1 MDGLMDIQRF
11 KCFGTDP
18 SSGNE
23 ALVIFDDATTKWST
37 AERQRFASEQK
48 ANACVFINQSE
59 DGMGPYTLDFYYPHI
74 RSPLCLH
81 ASLAAAHYLQ
91 TRDTRRYR
99 GSALTV
105 VNRQLLRFSRSGN
118 ELNISVLPSTVQ
130 TPVPNVTVIAGWLG
144 CAPSSIKTPPSIAS
158 VGSPKLLVEM
168 PSRQALY
175 ALRPNLNRI
184 CEWGKAAGVSG
195 LYAYAHQDLNR
206 YEGRN
211 FNHLDEA
218 LEDAATGV
226 AAGALSAHLGMNITL
241 YQGAMLGNSCEINAH
256 FRDGSIIVGGRVFEA

>member
-1 MDGLMDIQRF
+1 MDMQRF
-11 KCFGTDP
+11 KCFGTNP

-23 ALVIFDDATTKWST
+23 ALVIWDDATTKWST

-48 ANACVFINQSE
+48 ANACVFIAQNE
-59 DGMGPYTLDFYYPHI
+59 DGMGPCTLDFYYPHT

-81 ASLAAAHYLQ
+81 ASLAAARYLQ
-91 TRDTRRYR
+91 SSDIEWYR

-105 VNRQLLRFSRSGN
+105 VNRQLLEFGGSGD
-118 ELNISVLPSTVQ
+118 ELNITVLPSFVQ
-130 TPVPNVTVIAGWLG
+130 MAVPEVTVIAGWLG
-144 CAPSSIKTPPSIAS
+144 CAPSSIKAPPAIAS

-195 LYAYAHQDLNR
+195 LYAYTHQELNR

-211 FNHLDEA
+211 FSHLDEA

-226 AAGALSAHLGMNITL
+226 AAGALSVHLGKNITL
-241 YQGAMLGNSCEINAH
+241 SQGAMFGNSCEINAR
-256 FRDGSIIVGGRVFEA
+256 FRPGSIIIGGRVFEA